1 MQVPTIRPF
10 TTTLP
15 PMYAWPRR
23 IKQIL
28 FAASVLAVGLI
39 YALLAGSIITALV
52 LLFNLVT
59 G

>member
-1 MQVPTIRPF
+1 
-10 TTTLP
+10 
-15 PMYAWPRR
+15 MYAWPRR

-28 FAASVLAVGLI
+28 FAASALAVGLI
-39 YALLAGSIITALV
+39 YVLLAGSIIAALV